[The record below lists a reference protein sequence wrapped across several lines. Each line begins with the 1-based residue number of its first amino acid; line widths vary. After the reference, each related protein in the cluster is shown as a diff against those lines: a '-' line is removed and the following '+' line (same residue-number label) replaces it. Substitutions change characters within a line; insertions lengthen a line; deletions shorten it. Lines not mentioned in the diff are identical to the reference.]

1 MNKIRRSQAV
11 FKALLALLSFSL
23 LIAIGSAT
31 QLTLAESLIPQIDG
45 EWWPVASKPDL
56 GQYTSDRYQPVDFA
70 IWQARDGTWQIW
82 SCIRHTKCGGN
93 TRLFYRWEGKRLTDS
108 NWRQMGIA
116 MEADTNLGETKGG
129 LQAPYVFVE
138 KDRYY
143 MVYGDWQRI
152 CLATSRD
159 GKTFTRVPNE
169 RGQPDL
175 FSGPYD
181 NTRDPMVL
189 KLGDLFYCYYMGH
202 KKGAEYQSAVFCR
215 TSHDLKSWSEPM
227 MVSAGGSAAAHTNWF
242 GGDAECPFV
251 VQKDGMF
258 YLFRNQLYGRNNLNT
273 QYASANPLS
282 FGVGDDRYRIGTLP
296 VAAPEIVL
304 HKGQWYIA
312 ALNPAL
318 DGIRIARLRWA
329 KH

>member
-1 MNKIRRSQAV
+1 MARGKSGRA
-11 FKALLALLSFSL
+11 
-23 LIAIGSAT
+23 SA
-31 QLTLAESLIPQIDG
+31 
-45 EWWPVASKPDL
+45 
-56 GQYTSDRYQPVDFA
+56 
-70 IWQARDGTWQIW
+70 
-82 SCIRHTKCGGN
+82 HTKCGGN

-129 LQAPYVFVE
+129 LQAPHVFVE

-189 KLGDLFYCYYMGH
+189 ELGDLFT
-202 KKGAEYQSAVFCR
+202 ATTWATRRARSISPRFSVAR
-215 TSHDLKSWSEPM
+215 PHDLKSWSEPM
-227 MVSAGGSAAAHTNWF
+227 IGLRRWQRGGTH
-242 GGDAECPFV
+242 
-251 VQKDGMF
+251 
-258 YLFRNQLYGRNNLNT
+258 QLAWR
-273 QYASANPLS
+273 
-282 FGVGDDRYRIGTLP
+282 RC
-296 VAAPEIVL
+296 
-304 HKGQWYIA
+304 
-312 ALNPAL
+312 
-318 DGIRIARLRWA
+318 
-329 KH
+329 